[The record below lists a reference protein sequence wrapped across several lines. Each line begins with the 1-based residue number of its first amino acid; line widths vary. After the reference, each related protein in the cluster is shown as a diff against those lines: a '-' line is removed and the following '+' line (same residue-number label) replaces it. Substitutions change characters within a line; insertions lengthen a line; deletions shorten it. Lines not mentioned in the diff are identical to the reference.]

1 MRHAAA
7 TILATILSTAV
18 LAAPATAQ
26 DRPTMPDWQTDAACE
41 WVWTEGGGLGLW
53 AERCP
58 LSGLWEVV
66 WSEEAGAFVQLFD
79 GAAFGRVVKPFPFSE
94 DTGWEGLREILVAAG
109 DLAADAPCAFEGAAI
124 RPAPRTVGFVL
135 LTPTAPDALAPTETG
150 DVPDPVCGPYG
161 VSTHGVRYFL
171 TDLRIPGVAIFVE
184 EGQERPMFD
193 PTSLTAVPPA

>member
-7 TILATILSTAV
+7 ILATAV
-18 LAAPATAQ
+18 LAAPAAAQ
-26 DRPTMPDWQTDAACE
+26 DRPTMPDWQTAAACE

-58 LSGLWEVV
+58 LSTGLWEVA
-66 WSEEAGAFVQLFD
+66 WSEEEGAFVQLFD
-79 GAAFGRVVKPFPFSE
+79 GTASGRLVKPFPFSE
-94 DTGWEGLREILVAAG
+94 DTGWEGLRETLVASG
-109 DLAADAPCAFEGAAI
+109 DLEPDAPCAFEGAAI
-124 RPAPRTVGFVL
+124 RAAPRTVGFVV

-171 TDLRIPGVAIFVE
+171 TDLRIPGVAIFIE
-184 EGQERPMFD
+184 EGQERPMFA
-193 PTSLTAVPPA
+193 PMSLTAVPPA

>member
-7 TILATILSTAV
+7 MLVTAALS
-18 LAAPATAQ
+18 APALAQ

-58 LSGLWEVV
+58 LSTGLWEVA
-66 WSEEAGAFVQLFD
+66 WSAEDGAFVQTID
-79 GAAFGRVVKPFPFSE
+79 GKPFSRLVKPFPLSE
-94 DTGWEGLREILVAAG
+94 EASWEGLRAALVAAG
-109 DLAADAPCAFEGAAI
+109 DLEPDAPCAFEGAAI
-124 RPAPRTVGFVL
+124 RPAPRTVGFVVL
-135 LTPTAPDALAPTETG
+135 APTAPDALSPTETG

-184 EGQERPMFD
+184 EGQERPMFA
-193 PTSLTAVPPA
+193 PMSLTAVPPA